1 MAKKN
6 KFGSGFFC
14 GIITTVS
21 ALAAG
26 LFTYKSKVL
35 DPAKK
40 EADRIENNRIK
51 ANRKSHSAHQG

>member
-14 GIITTVS
+14 GILTTLS
-21 ALAAG
+21 AIAAG
-26 LFTYKSKVL
+26 LYTYKLKVL
-35 DPAKK
+35 DPAKH
-40 EADRIENNRIK
+40 EAERIENNRVK